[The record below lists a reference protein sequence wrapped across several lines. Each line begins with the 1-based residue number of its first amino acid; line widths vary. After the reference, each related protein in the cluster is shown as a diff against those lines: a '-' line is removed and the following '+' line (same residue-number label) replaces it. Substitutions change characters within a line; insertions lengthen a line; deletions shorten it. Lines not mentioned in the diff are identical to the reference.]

1 MSGIVLV
8 ERSSA
13 LSHLLQRTMAAA
25 RLDTDTPLTS
35 YPELLA
41 LLQKPAERARL
52 RLLLLGVPQRIG
64 PDFEAVLEKL
74 LSPELQSLPVLL
86 LTHERSE
93 PLNDW
98 LGRRRESSLLL
109 WTNFSR
115 IPALIRQYLPDER
128 KARSPGGER
137 LFSLRILFVD
147 DSQSVRFAYRQM
159 LSNHGFD
166 VEVAAN
172 VAEGLQ
178 KALAGQFDLAII
190 DYYLPDGTG
199 DELCRRLADDAR
211 TRHLPIA
218 IITGSYRDTII
229 KRCLDAGAVECMFKN
244 EVLEL
249 TLARIKAL
257 ARAIENQK
265 AVIADRQRLD
275 GILASV
281 GDGVYGVDV
290 EGKISFIN
298 PTGLRLLGY
307 LDPDE
312 LLGKRAHDM
321 LHHSQGDGR
330 AQSEEE
336 SALGH
341 AYRSGEAIE
350 RTETVFWT
358 RQGDAVPV
366 ECSVVPLT
374 INGRRDGTVV
384 VYRNIAERKSVD
396 QMRWELMHD
405 PLTGAANRRFL
416 SQALAQE
423 IGRRVERGGYSSML
437 LIDLDRFR
445 TIEEQ
450 GGRALSDRLLAEVAQ
465 RLKERLREGDVLA
478 RLEDDHFALLQSGIQ
493 LDNLYS
499 LAEAVREQVQHIR
512 YPLYGKPQQ
521 LTATV
526 GVSVISSDTPSAEY
540 ALEHA
545 RLACQNAK
553 RRGGNQVQVYV
564 AHADQRVARELDAS
578 WVARFK
584 EALDEDRFLLQTQPI
599 VPSHAAEAQPQIF
612 ELLIRLQNRDGEV
625 IGPGVFVPLAERVG
639 LMDKIDLWVLD
650 RALRQLAELGDDS
663 GIAFTIN
670 LSNIT
675 VQDNEAL
682 RLIEQQ
688 IKASGVD
695 PGRLIFEVT
704 ETSEIASLHSARRFI
719 QTLKAIGVRFALD
732 DFGTGFSS
740 ISHLK
745 HLPVD
750 FVKLEGSLIADLEES
765 ARDKTMISSLV
776 GMAHAL
782 DLQVIAEHVNSA
794 TSLGWLRDC
803 GVDYVQGHFLGEPR
817 PIEETVFKAPPAA
830 KAKAS
835 AAKKLPVASSSGS

>member
-13 LSHLLQRTMAAA
+13 LSHLLQRTLAAA
-25 RLDTDTPLTS
+25 RLTAEQPYTS
-35 YPELLA
+35 YQELLT
-41 LLQKPAERARL
+41 LIQNPVRRGSL
-52 RLLLLGVPQRIG
+52 RLLLLGVPQRSG
-64 PDFEAVLEKL
+64 PDFEAVLEQL
-74 LSPELQSLPVLL
+74 LQPELQSLPVLL
-86 LTHERSE
+86 LTHERS
-93 PLNDW
+93 PALNEW
-98 LGRRRESSLLL
+98 LGKRRESSLLL

-128 KARSPGGER
+128 KGRNASGER
-137 LFSLRILFVD
+137 LYSLRVLFVD

-172 VAEGLQ
+172 VAEGLH
-178 KALAGQFDLAII
+178 KAQEGGFDLAII

-199 DELCRRLADDAR
+199 DDLCRRLADDPR
-211 TRHLPIA
+211 TRQLPIA

-265 AVIADRQRLD
+265 VVVADRQRLD

-290 EGKISFIN
+290 EGRISFIN
-298 PTGLRLLGY
+298 PTGLKLLGY
-307 LDPDE
+307 IDAEE
-312 LLGKRAHDM
+312 LLGKRAHEM
-321 LHHSQGDGR
+321 LHHALGDGR
-330 AQSEEE
+330 SQPEEE
-336 SALGH
+336 SALGQ
-341 AYRSGEAIE
+341 AYRSGDALE
-350 RTETVFWT
+350 RMETVFWT
-358 RQGDAVPV
+358 RKGDALPV

-374 INGRRDGTVV
+374 ISGRRDGTVV
-384 VYRNIAERKSVD
+384 VFRNISERKSVD

-405 PLTGAANRRFL
+405 PLTGAANRRLL
-416 SQALAQE
+416 SQSLAQE
-423 IGRRVERGGYSSML
+423 IAYRADRGGYSSLL

-445 TIEEQ
+445 MIEEQ

-493 LDNLYS
+493 LENLHS
-499 LAEAVREQVQHIR
+499 LAEAVREQIQHIR

-521 LTATV
+521 LSATV
-526 GVSVISSDTPSAEY
+526 GVSIISSDTPSAEY
-540 ALEHA
+540 GLEHA

-564 AHADQRVARELDAS
+564 AHADQRIARELDAS
-578 WVARFK
+578 WIARFK
-584 EALDEDRFLLQTQPI
+584 EALDDNRFVLLTQPI
-599 VPSHAAEAQPQIF
+599 VPSHDAQQQAQIF
-612 ELLIRLQNRDGEV
+612 ELLIRMHNRDGEI
-625 IGPGVFVPLAERVG
+625 IGPAVFVPLAERVG

-670 LSNIT
+670 LSNLT
-675 VQDNEAL
+675 VQDPEAL

-750 FVKLEGSLIADLEES
+750 FVKLEGSLITDLEES

-776 GMAHAL
+776 GLAHAL
-782 DLQVIAEHVNSA
+782 DLQVIAEHVDTA
-794 TSLGWLRDC
+794 TSLSWLRDC
-803 GVDYVQGHFLGEPR
+803 GVDYVQGHYLGEPR
-817 PIEETVFKAPPAA
+817 PLSETEFGQ
-830 KAKAS
+830 
-835 AAKKLPVASSSGS
+835 LEVA